1 MRTVYVAVITLFFIA
16 FIIDTDAF
24 HLMPVIILAGNTV
37 DTGAV
42 QILYPIDF
50 RIEFDCIAK
59 CFCIRRIEKTEHNA
73 RGIFAEQRKV
83 HASVRDDGTAL
94 HGSACKHT
102 RSIHVRYFIIRQ

>member
-1 MRTVYVAVITLFFIA
+1 MGTVHITVVTLFFIA

-50 RIEFDCIAK
+50 GIELTDGFCNIAVNRCAVLQCAVNNGRKFIAGHGTVTLELSIRIPFQ
-59 CFCIRRIEKTEHNA
+59 KT
-73 RGIFAEQRKV
+73 
-83 HASVRDDGTAL
+83 SV
-94 HGSACKHT
+94 C
-102 RSIHVRYFIIRQ
+102 Q